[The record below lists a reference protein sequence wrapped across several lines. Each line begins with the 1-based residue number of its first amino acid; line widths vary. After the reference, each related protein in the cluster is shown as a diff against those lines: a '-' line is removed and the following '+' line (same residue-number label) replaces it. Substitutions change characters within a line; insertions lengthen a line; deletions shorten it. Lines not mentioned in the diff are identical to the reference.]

1 MKKSKKIFQSLT
13 PLGYTFV
20 MSKLQKILV
29 KAKRQVF
36 SEMIGNNPSMF
47 HGEGY
52 DFIELREY
60 MPGDDIR
67 HIDWNITAKMQ
78 RPFVKVFREERE
90 LSVVVVSILNGSVY
104 FGSKKFKQEMIAEL
118 NALLGFSVIKN
129 GDLLSSYIF
138 SDRFEGMIKP
148 SKNIYAVHKM
158 TQNVLEFDPLG
169 KKVDFKLIANE
180 LYKRV
185 RKKSLI
191 VVIGDFF
198 EIPDFKL
205 LAKKHEVIAL
215 IVRDKLEENPPAM
228 GFASLVDPET
238 SEVLEGDFNKHTVKE
253 YKKQVLIHDRKLYE
267 TLKKHQIRFAKIYTD
282 MNSSVMLRRLFE
294 AR

>member
-1 MKKSKKIFQSLT
+1 
-13 PLGYTFV
+13 
-20 MSKLQKILV
+20 MSKLQKILI
-29 KAKRQVF
+29 KARRQVF
-36 SEMIGNNPSMF
+36 SEMIGNNPSPF

-90 LSVVVVSILNGSVY
+90 LSVVVVSLLNGSVY
-104 FGSKKFKQEMIAEL
+104 FGSKKFKQELIADI
-118 NALLGFSVIKN
+118 NALIGFSVIKN

-138 SDRFEGMIKP
+138 TDKVEQFQKP
-148 SKNIYAVHKM
+148 SKNIYAVHAM
-158 TQNVLEFDPLG
+158 TQNVLEFDPLSKRLDM
-169 KKVDFKLIANE
+169 KKVADE

-185 RKKSLI
+185 RRKSLI

-198 EIPDFKL
+198 DIPDFKV
-205 LAKKHEVIAL
+205 LARKHEVIAI
-215 IVRDKLEENPPAM
+215 IVRDKLEEEPPNM

-238 SEVLEGDFNKHTVKE
+238 SEVLEGDFNAHTIKE
-253 YKKQVLIHDRKLYE
+253 YKKRVVQNDRKLYE
-267 TLKKHQIRFAKIYTD
+267 TLKKHQIRFTKIYTD
-282 MNSSVMLRRLFE
+282 MNEAVMLRRLFGV
-294 AR
+294 R

>member
-1 MKKSKKIFQSLT
+1 
-13 PLGYTFV
+13 

-29 KAKRQVF
+29 KARRQVF
-36 SEMIGNNPSMF
+36 SEMIGNNPSPF

-90 LSVVVVSILNGSVY
+90 LNVVVASILNGSVY
-104 FGSKKFKQEMIAEL
+104 FGSKRFKQELIAEI
-118 NALLGFSVIKN
+118 NALLGFSVVKN

-138 SDRFEGMIKP
+138 TDKMEDFVKP

-158 TQNVLEFDPLG
+158 TQNVLDFDPLG
-169 KKVDFKLIANE
+169 KKVDFKALADT
-180 LYKRV
+180 LFKRV
-185 RKKSLI
+185 RRKSLI
-191 VVIGDFF
+191 VLIGDFF
-198 EIPDFKL
+198 EVPDLKV
-205 LAKKHEVIAL
+205 LARKHEVIVV
-215 IVRDKLEENPPAM
+215 IVRDRLEEDPPAF

-238 SEVLEGDFNKHTVKE
+238 NEVLEGDFNSHTIKE
-253 YKKQVLIHDRKLYE
+253 YKKHVIENDRKLYE
-267 TLKKHQIRFAKIYTD
+267 TFKKHQVRFTKIYTD
-282 MNSSVMLRRLFE
+282 MNESVVLRRLFE